1 MGRLLA
7 TITMSDLEDS
17 SPTFSPKSG
26 APKITD
32 CTVVGSYN
40 WLNRGSPTIL
50 IPGKYKFISWRA
62 KVLDA
67 HSTISIGSPPEWAPT
82 SSLDRLPPD
91 SGSYFRDQNAA
102 RYAVHV
108 FQPALEAILKQNS
121 KFDFSSID
129 IVACGS
135 TLGNLRRFVSE
146 QNKEFRFVVETV
158 GSAVFLVRRE
168 NSPTQTIPNVFGYGH
183 TFPEANT
190 TWGSESHQRI
200 LKYKFADLSCLVR
213 YEGDGYLPKLHQ
225 SRISHGKSAA
235 ATPDDLMASLK
246 ETMVSS
252 AIVSHAGQALTV
264 ELGGEIVPQSAM
276 FDLKTRTS
284 KKEYADVLKGELPRL
299 WLAQVPN
306 FVIGFHKNGVFD
318 DVRVEDVR
326 EEVRQWEKDEES
338 NLQKLTGLLKMLVAF
353 AQGQADGR
361 FEVVYRGGSLELR
374 EVGGVVDCCIPD
386 EMKRRW
392 TQGTFDETRNDRWNA
407 RWKGRVVIEE
417 EEDEEGKR
425 ESGA

>member
-1 MGRLLA
+1 MESR
-7 TITMSDLEDS
+7 S
-17 SPTFSPKSG
+17 
-26 APKITD
+26 
-32 CTVVGSYN
+32 
-40 WLNRGSPTIL
+40 
-50 IPGKYKFISWRA
+50 
-62 KVLDA
+62 VLDA
-67 HSTISIGSPPEWAPT
+67 YNSTSIGSPPEWTPT
-82 SSLDRLPPD
+82 SSLDRLLPD

-121 KFDFSSID
+121 KFDFSNID

-146 QNKEFRFVVETV
+146 ENKEFRFVVEAV

-168 NSPTQTIPNVFGYGH
+168 NSPTQTISDVFGYGH

-190 TWGSESHQRI
+190 TWGSDVRGSESHQRI

-225 SRISHGKSAA
+225 PHIGHGKSAA
-235 ATPDDLMASLK
+235 ATPDDLMVSLE

-252 AIVSHAGQALTV
+252 ATVSHAGKALTV

-284 KKEYADVLKGELPRL
+284 KKEYEDVLKGELPRL

-338 NLQKLTGLLKMLVAF
+338 NLQKLTGLIKMLIAF
-353 AQGQADGR
+353 AHGQVSGT

-374 EVGGVVDCCIPD
+374 EVGGVVNSCIPD

-392 TQGTFDETRNDRWNA
+392 TQGTFDETRNDRCNA

-417 EEDEEGKR
+417 EEEEEEDEEGKR
-425 ESGA
+425 ESGAWSGDSDSEKDFTACSAASCGHCGHCGY